1 MRPSGSQSLAAA
13 DALAA
18 SDAAATLSLHDERT
32 ELLARIG
39 RIVTSLL
46 IWCGLL
52 IIFVPL
58 LLTLYLSVFD
68 QKLIAFPP
76 PGYTLSW
83 YPAIVPSF
91 GDAIVTSLELAFAA
105 VIGSL
110 ALGVPAGIALSRH
123 RFRGRGL
130 ISTLLLSPLTVPGI
144 ALGLATYLFLVLIE
158 VWTGVALTGSLPG
171 LILAHL
177 VITTPWVVRLCIASL
192 INHDRAA
199 EEVATSLGARPWMV
213 IWRVTLPAMRQGII
227 AAGLFAFIFSF
238 GNLEMALFLV
248 APGITTLPVA
258 VLEYLEY
265 HIDPLVAAVAVAQM
279 ILVGGLMVVL
289 DRFVRLG
296 HVVR

>member
-1 MRPSGSQSLAAA
+1 MRSSGSRSLAAGDAFA
-13 DALAA
+13 DA
-18 SDAAATLSLHDERT
+18 SATHSLHRERT
-32 ELLARIG
+32 ELLGRIG
-39 RIVTSLL
+39 RVVTSLL

-58 LLTLYLSVFD
+58 GLTLYLSLFN

-83 YPAIVPSF
+83 YPAIIPNF

-123 RFRGRGL
+123 RFPGRGV

-144 ALGLATYLFLVLIE
+144 ALGLSTYLFLVLIE
-158 VWTGVALTGSLPG
+158 VWTGLALTGSLPG

-177 VITTPWVVRLCIASL
+177 VITMPWVVRLCVASL

-296 HVVR
+296 QVIR